1 VKPPEEFDESTV
13 RPVVRRRRASSDGGD
28 GTAPERPTGD
38 DPTPGPTAPPDR
50 SVERAS
56 ATPARPVEQEPAAQD
71 RPSQRSTASARAA
84 SGAAAPERA
93 TRERPAQERPA
104 PARRG
109 SSRPPTRAAAPPR
122 RPPSDDDEYVLLPPP
137 TSGGRRLLAVGGIV
151 VLLVGL
157 LVGGLLVWAS
167 RQVDPSGDPG
177 EVVDAITVPS
187 GASTDDIAALLADEG
202 VISSARMFRYY
213 VGWKGAGPWEAG
225 QYVEFRQNSSF
236 DEAIEVLD
244 DGPLP
249 AQASVVRIIEG
260 TRLVDALAQIAE
272 QVPSVT
278 VEQLQAA
285 LDSGEV
291 TSAYKPPEVASWE
304 GLLFPDTYQFEE
316 GASAQLIL
324 QTMATKMDQVL
335 DRLGYERA
343 EALRGRSA
351 YELITIA
358 SLIEKETGAPPE
370 ERGMISRVISNR
382 LDEGETLGIDASVLY
397 GLGRTSGE
405 LTQTDLDT
413 ETPYNTRIV
422 TGLPP
427 TPIAL
432 PGEASLAA
440 AIAPPEGTWRYYVL
454 TSNDPPTHVFTDDY
468 DEFLEARDDA
478 RERGVF

>member
-13 RPVVRRRRASSDGGD
+13 RPVVRRRRASSDGAEGAAPD
-28 GTAPERPTGD
+28 RPAVDPSAAEERTASEQPGTGERP
-38 DPTPGPTAPPDR
+38 
-50 SVERAS
+50 
-56 ATPARPVEQEPAAQD
+56 
-71 RPSQRSTASARAA
+71 
-84 SGAAAPERA
+84 AAPV
-93 TRERPAQERPA
+93 TRERPQEEPA
-104 PARRG
+104 AREPAAGEPVERERAPRTSSSQRSAPQGRAPDGRRAAPG
-109 SSRPPTRAAAPPR
+109 RAAAAPPR
-122 RPPSDDDEYVLLPPP
+122 RPTSDDDEYVLLPPP

-167 RQVDPSGDPG
+167 RQVDPSGEPG

-187 GASTDDIAALLADEG
+187 GASTDDIATLLADEG

-225 QYVEFRQNSSF
+225 QYVEFRQSSSF

-249 AQASVVRIIEG
+249 AQASVVRVIEG

-278 VEQLQAA
+278 AEQLQAA

-291 TSAYKPPEVASWE
+291 TSSYKPPEVASWE

-324 QTMATKMDQVL
+324 QTMATKMEQVL

-343 EALRGRSA
+343 ETLRGRSA

-382 LDEGETLGIDASVLY
+382 LDGGETLGIDASVLY

-440 AIAPPEGTWRYYVL
+440 AIAPPEGAWRYYVL
-454 TSNDPPTHVFTDDY
+454 TSNDPPTHLFTDDY

-478 RERGVF
+478 RARGVF